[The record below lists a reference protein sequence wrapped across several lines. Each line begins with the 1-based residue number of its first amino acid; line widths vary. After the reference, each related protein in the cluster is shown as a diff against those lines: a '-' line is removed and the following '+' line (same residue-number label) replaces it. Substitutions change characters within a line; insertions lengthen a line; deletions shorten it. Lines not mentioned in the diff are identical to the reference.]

1 MVRSDAYIGL
11 RWLTMRLLRQLG
23 SRQRQRR
30 TSYNAKR
37 SARAFCYPGELTW
50 RWRTVTIA
58 PRC

>member
-37 SARAFCYPGELTW
+37 SARAFCYLGS
-50 RWRTVTIA
+50 
-58 PRC
+58 